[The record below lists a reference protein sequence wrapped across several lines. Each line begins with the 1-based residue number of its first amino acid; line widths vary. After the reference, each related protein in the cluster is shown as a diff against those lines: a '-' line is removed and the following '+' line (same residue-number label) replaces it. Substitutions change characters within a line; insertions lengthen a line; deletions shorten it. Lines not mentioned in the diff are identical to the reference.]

1 MTFRILHHIVISWSV
16 TEKSSGRVVILWT
29 VVLNLCR
36 ACSAT
41 DFKSDVLLANNDELL
56 HKTLLTDEVYEI
68 SDHQRIVVKRRVSV
82 V

>member
-1 MTFRILHHIVISWSV
+1 MISWSV

-29 VVLNLCR
+29 VVLNLCH
-36 ACSAT
+36 ACSVT
-41 DFKSDVLLANNDELL
+41 ELKSNIILADSDEIL
-56 HKTLLTDEVYEI
+56 HKTLVTDEVYEI